1 MSKWAG
7 CAPIKCY
14 LQNQAASQIWPP
26 DLVWGRKEDG
36 GWYRFSWTRT
46 GVVYIS
52 STDSTSQ
59 NLVTCPYLTRGLAMS
74 PLKKKKRKPG
84 LMNTSTHFHFPVEKR
99 PSVKELAVNKL
110 LKMADKHLGMFVF
123 GKLYTDAKGITLQIV
138 GLTTQQISRYR
149 WCSTASD
156 L

>member
-1 MSKWAG
+1 MGRLCSNKMLFTKSGSK
-7 CAPIKCY
+7 
-14 LQNQAASQIWPP
+14 P
-26 DLVWGRKEDG
+26 DLASRSGLRQEGRWRLIQVFMDQNWSGLYLLHWLNKPELG
-36 GWYRFSWTRT
+36 HMSLPNQG
-46 GVVYIS
+46 S
-52 STDSTSQ
+52 SYVS
-59 NLVTCPYLTRGLAMS
+59 VK
-74 PLKKKKRKPG
+74 KKKKRKPG
-84 LMNTSTHFHFPVEKR
+84 LMNTPTHFHFPVEKR

>member
-1 MSKWAG
+1 
-7 CAPIKCY
+7 
-14 LQNQAASQIWPP
+14 
-26 DLVWGRKEDG
+26 
-36 GWYRFSWTRT
+36 
-46 GVVYIS
+46 
-52 STDSTSQ
+52 
-59 NLVTCPYLTRGLAMS
+59 
-74 PLKKKKRKPG
+74 
-84 LMNTSTHFHFPVEKR
+84 MNTPTHFQFPVEKR

-138 GLTTQQISRYR
+138 GLTTEQISRYR